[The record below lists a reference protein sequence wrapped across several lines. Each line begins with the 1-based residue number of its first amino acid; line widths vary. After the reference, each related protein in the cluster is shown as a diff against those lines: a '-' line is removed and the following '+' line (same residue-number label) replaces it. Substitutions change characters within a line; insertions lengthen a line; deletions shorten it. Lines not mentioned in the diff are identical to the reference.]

1 MRKKK
6 TPRLTPLDGRP
17 DVTDMIDAHLT
28 ELGWGGDNGATVV
41 LEKKQTFHAK
51 PKQQEMF
58 TYNPYTWVG
67 FKVDKEGDRM
77 SQSTESQERL
87 SWDTVK
93 LHAASHLA
101 LYIRSQIKD
110 RLGFTCSAGIAS
122 SKLFAKLAADAHKP
136 NEQTLLCPDMYNDFI
151 LPLEIRKIMGVGH
164 KAAHTI
170 CEKLGF
176 IKDAQQ
182 SLITEEEE
190 DNNVASLDVTEH
202 PAQMAEDWHLPQLTV
217 SYVQKNCT
225 IKQFVDWFGDRQGQQ
240 LWDLVHGKDRTAVVP
255 TPLIPTQISIEDSF
269 RRCSTLQE
277 AITKLHE
284 LSISFIKRLEVELRT
299 ENEWLKYPTTLRLT
313 TRNRSSKNSRAW
325 RDTRISKS
333 KRMPVDVFDIESSV
347 EERASALVEQ
357 SLSPMLKNLVKEP
370 FDLTL

>member
-1 MRKKK
+1 
-6 TPRLTPLDGRP
+6 
-17 DVTDMIDAHLT
+17 MIDAHLT
-28 ELGWGGDNGATVV
+28 ELGWGGDNRATVV
-41 LEKKQTFHAK
+41 LEKQQTFHIK
-51 PKQQEMF
+51 PQQQEMF

-101 LYIRSQIKD
+101 SYIRSQIMD

-136 NEQTLLCPDMYNDFI
+136 NEQTLLCPDMHNDFI
-151 LPLEIRKIMGVGH
+151 LPLQIRKIMGVGY

-176 IKDAQQ
+176 IKNAQQ
-182 SLITEEEE
+182 SLVIEEEE
-190 DNNVASLDVTEH
+190 DNNEASLAVTED

-225 IKQFVDWFGDRQGQQ
+225 IEQFVDWFGDRQSQQ
-240 LWDLVHGKDRTAVVP
+240 LWDLIHGKDRTAVVP

-277 AITKLHE
+277 AIAKLHE
-284 LSISFIKRLEVELRT
+284 LAISFIKRLEVELRT